1 MTRIGLGLDTG
12 GTFTDAVLLDIDS
25 GRILAR
31 SKSMTTHDD
40 LSRGIRG
47 AIEGFD
53 RDLLRKT
60 DVVSLST
67 TLATNSVVEGRGCR
81 VALVVMGHEL
91 TVPVKADYTAYVSGS
106 YRASGREDEP
116 LDLEAVRTFLESVR
130 GKVDSVAITGFMS
143 IRNPDH
149 ENAVKAMASDILGVP
164 AVCGHELS
172 SSLGFN
178 ERTTTCV
185 MNARLIP
192 IIGRLLDSVDA
203 VMEESGIDA
212 PLLVVKG
219 DGSIMSE
226 DMARERP
233 VETILSG
240 PASSINGARRLSGL
254 DDAIVVDIGGTTTDV
269 GVIRDGRVHLEEEGA
284 LIGGFR
290 TRVAAADIATAG
302 LGGDSRIVVN
312 GKIPSL
318 STVKVTPLCVA
329 ATRYPV
335 ITEWL
340 RLLVARGPR
349 DVDYANYQRNLV
361 MDTEYFIR
369 LGGGED
375 GDLTDLDRRFLE
387 FVDGTPHSM
396 ADARWEFGE
405 PAVSFHIETME
416 NRRMIQRIG
425 LTPTDLMHYRG
436 TFTRYDAEASK
447 LAIMYHAANMGIT
460 PDEFVD
466 RIDAMIQERIG
477 TTIVRKLMT
486 EGSDRALEGYGDDLV
501 RDGVNEVRGRD
512 FDVRFRLNKPIV
524 GLGGPSYDMLPR
536 VAAALGTELVLPRD
550 YDIGNAVGAISGK
563 VVESIQILI
572 QSVLGKELAT
582 NACIVF
588 SRLGR
593 KYYTSFEEGLEEAR
607 REGIEYVREMA
618 IRAGADD
625 VAIEEFCDSKKV
637 SVGEEQFRTDATEV
651 RLTIRATGDPRYRRR
666 FRSSCDRGPRRASE
680 HLSRGPCRSAC
691 HGCPSRPPGACWR
704 ICRSGARC
712 WPPCTPP

>member
-12 GTFTDAVLLDIDS
+12 GTFTDAVLLDID
-25 GRILAR
+25 GGDILAR

-53 RDLLRKT
+53 RDILRRT

-81 VALVVMGHEL
+81 VALIVMGHEL
-91 TVPVKADYTAYVSGS
+91 TVPVRADRMIHVSGS
-106 YRASGREDEP
+106 YRASGQEDEP
-116 LDLEAVRTFLESVR
+116 LDRDAVRGFLESVR
-130 GKVDSVAITGFMS
+130 GEVDSVAITGFMS

-149 ENAVKAMASDILGVP
+149 ELEVKRMVSEVLGVP

-192 IIGRLLDSVDA
+192 VIGALLDSVDA
-203 VMEESGIDA
+203 VMAEAGIDA

-226 DMARERP
+226 EMARERP

-240 PASSINGARRLSGL
+240 PASSLNGARRLSGL
-254 DDAIVVDIGGTTTDV
+254 DDAVVVDIGGTTTDI
-269 GVIRDGRVHLEEEGA
+269 GVIRDGRAHLEEEGA

-290 TRVAAADIATAG
+290 TRVAAADIATTG

-312 GKIPSL
+312 GRIPSL
-318 STVKVTPLCVA
+318 STMRITPLCVA
-329 ATRYPV
+329 ATEHPV
-335 ITEWL
+335 ITKWL
-340 RLLVARGPR
+340 RMLVDKGPR
-349 DVDYANYQRNLV
+349 DIDYANYRRNLV

-369 LGGGED
+369 AGS
-375 GDLTDLDRRFLE
+375 GDTRGLTDLDLRFLD

-396 ADARWEFGE
+396 ADAKWEFGE
-405 PAVSFHIETME
+405 PAVSFHIDAME
-416 NRRMIQRIG
+416 ERRLIRRIG

-436 TFTRYDAEASK
+436 TFTRYDAEASR
-447 LAIMYHAANMGIT
+447 LAIAYHAANMGVS
-460 PDEFVD
+460 PDEFVETMD
-466 RIDAMIQERIG
+466 SMIQERIG
-477 TTIVRKLMT
+477 STIVRKLIS
-486 EGSDRALEGYGDDLV
+486 EAVGGGELSGYGDGLV
-501 RDGVNEVRGRD
+501 RDGVNEADGRD

-536 VAAALGTELVLPRD
+536 VAKALGTELVLPRD
-550 YDIGNAVGAISGK
+550 YDVGNAIGAISGK

-593 KYYTSFEEGLEEAR
+593 RYHTSFEEGLEEAR

-618 IRAGADD
+618 RKAGADE
-625 VAIEEFCDSKKV
+625 VEIEEFCDSTQV
-637 SVGEEQFRTDATEV
+637 SVGKEQFRKEATEV
-651 RLTIRATGDPRYRRR
+651 RLTIRATGDPAYRRDV
-666 FRSSCDRGPRRASE
+666 RS
-680 HLSRGPCRSAC
+680 
-691 HGCPSRPPGACWR
+691 
-704 ICRSGARC
+704 
-712 WPPCTPP
+712 